1 MEVNQLSSMSFDA
14 LPELQRKSNGVAFNE
29 IVESFL
35 RDVNTQQVNADA
47 AVQKLVTGET
57 DNVQEVMLQL
67 TQADL
72 SFRMFM
78 EMRNKVTDAY
88 QEVMRMQL

>member
-1 MEVNQLSSMSFDA
+1 M
-14 LPELQRKSNGVAFNE
+14 
-29 IVESFL
+29 
-35 RDVNTQQVNADA
+35 
-47 AVQKLVTGET
+47 QKLVTGET
-57 DNVQEVMLQL
+57 DYVQEVMLQL

-78 EMRNKVTDAY
+78 ELRNKVTDAY